1 MRVDVLFGYQQ
12 LTPAD
17 LTGKVVAVVD
27 VLRAS
32 TTVATALANGARA
45 VVPFQTSDEAVAQSK
60 QLGREDVLLAGEQK
74 MLPIPGFDLG
84 NSPGEFTAEKV
95 RGKTV
100 LLTTTNGSG
109 AVLAVQGARDIVVAS
124 YVNFSAVAAMLRTAV
139 RSDTDVVILCSG
151 HERRFTLED
160 AGCAGRYVR
169 AIQKGLNEVATNDG
183 ATACALIDRKYGEN
197 IAKLL
202 QDSNHGQALIGAGL
216 GDDLAVCAALDSCA
230 VVPVYSD
237 RQIVPLGAGRT

>member
-1 MRVDVLFGYQQ
+1 VRLDVHFGYQQ

-17 LTGKVVAVVD
+17 VTGRVVAVID

-32 TTVATALANGARA
+32 TTIAAALANGARA
-45 VVPFQTSDEAVAQSK
+45 VVPFLTSDEAVAQSK
-60 QLGREDVLLAGEQK
+60 QLGRADVLLAGEQK

-84 NSPGEFTAEKV
+84 NSPGEFSPERVA
-95 RGKTV
+95 GKTV

-109 AVLAVQGARDIVVAS
+109 AVLAAQGARDIVVAS
-124 YVNFSAVAAMLRTAV
+124 YVNFSAVSAMLRAAV

-169 AIQKGLNEVATNDG
+169 AIQKGLNGVATNDG

-202 QDSNHGQALIGAGL
+202 QDSQHGQALISAGF
-216 GDDLAVCAALDSCA
+216 GDDLALCAGLDSFP

-237 RQIVPLGAGRT
+237 RQIVTLGK

>member
-1 MRVDVLFGYQQ
+1 MRVDVFFGYQQ

-17 LTGKVVAVVD
+17 ITGRVVAVVD

-32 TTVATALANGARA
+32 TTIAAALANGARA
-45 VVPFQTSDEAVAQSK
+45 IVPFLTSDEAVAQSK

-84 NSPGEFTAEKV
+84 NSPGEFTAERV
-95 RGKTV
+95 QGKTV

-109 AVLAVQGARDIVVAS
+109 AVLAAQGARDIVVAS
-124 YVNFSAVAAMLRTAV
+124 YVNFSAVAAMLRAAI
-139 RSDTDVVILCSG
+139 RSETDVVILCSG

-202 QDSNHGQALIGAGL
+202 QDSNHGQALLAAGF
-216 GDDLAVCAALDSCA
+216 GDDVAFCAAVDSFS

-237 RQIVPLGAGRT
+237 RQIVPLGAGGG

>member
-1 MRVDVLFGYQQ
+1 MRLEVFFGTQQ
-12 LTPAD
+12 LTPAEVN
-17 LTGKVVAVVD
+17 GRVIAVID
-27 VLRAS
+27 VLRAATS
-32 TTVATALANGARA
+32 IPVALSNGARA
-45 VVPFQTSDEAVAQSK
+45 IIPFDSSEEAIQRSK
-60 QLGREDVLLAGEQK
+60 SFDKADVRLAGERK

-84 NSPGEFTAEKV
+84 NSPVQFTSDAV
-95 RGKTV
+95 AGKTI
-100 LLTTTNGSG
+100 LLTTTNGTG
-109 AVLAVQGARDIVVAS
+109 ALAAVQGARDIVVAS

-139 RSDTDVVILCSG
+139 RSDTEVVILCAG

-202 QDSNHGQALIGAGL
+202 QDSKHGQALIGAGF
-216 GDDLAVCAALDSCA
+216 GDDLAVCAAVDSFA

-237 RQIVPLGAGRT
+237 RQIVPLGSGRS

>member
-1 MRVDVLFGYQQ
+1 MRIDVFFGYQQ

-17 LTGKVVAVVD
+17 VTGRVVAVVD

-32 TTVATALANGARA
+32 TTIAAALANGARA
-45 VVPFQTSDEAVAQSK
+45 VVPFLTSDDAVAQSK
-60 QLGREDVLLAGEQK
+60 QLGREAVLLAGEQK

-84 NSPGEFTAEKV
+84 NSPGEFTPERV
-95 RGKTV
+95 QGKTI

-109 AVLAVQGARDIVVAS
+109 AVLAAQGARDIVVAS
-124 YVNFSAVAAMLRTAV
+124 YVNFSAVAAMLRAAV
-139 RSDTDVVILCSG
+139 RSETEVVILCSG

-169 AIQKGLNEVATNDG
+169 AIQKDLNGVATNDG

-202 QDSNHGQALIGAGL
+202 QDSNHGQALIGAGF
-216 GDDLAVCAALDSCA
+216 GDDVGFCATLDSFS
-230 VVPVYSD
+230 VVPVYHD
-237 RQIVPLGAGRT
+237 RQIVPLGTSRL

>member
-1 MRVDVLFGYQQ
+1 MRLDVFFGYQQ
-12 LTPAD
+12 LTAAD
-17 LTGKVVAVVD
+17 VAGRVVAVVD

-32 TTVATALANGARA
+32 STIAAALANGARA
-45 VVPFQTSDEAVAQSK
+45 VVPFLTSDDAVAQSK
-60 QLGREDVLLAGEQK
+60 QLGREAVILAGEQK
-74 MLPIPGFDLG
+74 MLPIPGFDMG

-95 RGKTV
+95 QGKTV

-109 AVLAVQGARDIVVAS
+109 AILAAQGARDIVVAS
-124 YVNFSAVAAMLRTAV
+124 YVNFSAVAAMLRAAV
-139 RSDTDVVILCSG
+139 RAETDIVILCSG

-169 AIQKGLNEVATNDG
+169 AIQKGLNGVATNDG

-197 IAKLL
+197 IARLL
-202 QDSNHGQALIGAGL
+202 QDSNHGQALIGAGF
-216 GDDLAVCAALDSCA
+216 GDDLAFCSALDSFT

-237 RQIVPLGAGRT
+237 RQIVPLGTGRV